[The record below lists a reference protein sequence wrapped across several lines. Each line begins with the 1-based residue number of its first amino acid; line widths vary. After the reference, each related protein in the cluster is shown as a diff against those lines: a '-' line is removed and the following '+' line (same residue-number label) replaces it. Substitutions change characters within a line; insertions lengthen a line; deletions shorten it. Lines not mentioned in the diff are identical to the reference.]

1 MIFELHKLKYTAMK
15 KLFIIISTLM
25 VISSCASN
33 KEANSSR
40 IELRNER
47 KLAEQAIVKKAVES
61 KRFIIKLEKLYF
73 IRGGMVDLV
82 PRSNYIIIDGTKAI
96 ISAAYFGRQYDI
108 RPIAGINMQ
117 GETTDYEVTS
127 DFSKGIYEITT
138 KISNRGNSFDVYLS
152 IGKDGLCNVSLSSI
166 RIDGI
171 RYRGHIVPIRDKP
184 NTQPQKSNII

>member
-1 MIFELHKLKYTAMK
+1 MK

-25 VISSCASN
+25 VISSCATN

-171 RYRGHIVPIRDKP
+171 RYRGHIVPIRDKQD
-184 NTQPQKSNII
+184 TQPQKSNII